1 MNREISLSLS
11 YRFSGGFVIIVVLL
25 FFWVEA
31 KEQQETWDPERAF
44 RWSMRELR
52 ELQESREEKEL
63 PWH

>member
-52 ELQESREEKEL
+52 EL
-63 PWH
+63 

>member
-31 KEQQETWDPERAF
+31 KEQQETWDPERAL

-52 ELQESREEKEL
+52 EL
-63 PWH
+63 